1 MRDEEVQLRKWERV
15 DKRVKWEE
23 KERKQDEDKEE
34 NRAKKQRQTK
44 GQCSFA

>member
-23 KERKQDEDKEE
+23 KERQDEDKEE